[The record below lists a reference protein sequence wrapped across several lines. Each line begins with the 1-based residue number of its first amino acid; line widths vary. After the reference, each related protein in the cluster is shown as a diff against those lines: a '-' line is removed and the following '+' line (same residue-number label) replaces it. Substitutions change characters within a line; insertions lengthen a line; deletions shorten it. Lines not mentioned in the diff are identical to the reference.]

1 MILKSSKKYKKVKY
15 KFCEAKSAF
24 TEAVK
29 ILENPDVKPIK
40 FNIKFYKKTKKD
52 FARLKVKVTQ
62 GKVFGPQPFLAIQTK
77 KNRFMHDNFDF
88 SENTNTWH
96 YAFHADTISI
106 EDVLK
111 IGVAANDKLGNTCIK
126 KISFKN

>member
-1 MILKSSKKYKKVKY
+1 MIDAGRTAPGASLKK
-15 KFCEAKSAF
+15 A
-24 TEAVK
+24 
-29 ILENPDVKPIK
+29 IPDGSD
-40 FNIKFYKKTKKD
+40 KTPQPTTD